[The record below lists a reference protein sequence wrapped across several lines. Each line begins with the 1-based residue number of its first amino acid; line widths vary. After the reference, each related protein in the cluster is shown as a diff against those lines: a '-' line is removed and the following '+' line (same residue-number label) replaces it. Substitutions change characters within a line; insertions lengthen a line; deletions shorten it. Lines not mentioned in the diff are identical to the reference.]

1 MSRMCKTVHSQTL
14 LEPATCVHPLIS
26 VFLPPPSPTA
36 GGEIHLL
43 PGVSKEVQFLNQ
55 SAHQFAFDII
65 FVGLLRK
72 LNQIPSMKVGI
83 WMTLCGCSAIVC
95 HSGAGVYVQYLC
107 IYVRT
112 CMYT

>member
-1 MSRMCKTVHSQTL
+1 MCCVSWVCKTVQSLTL
-14 LEPATCVHPLIS
+14 LEQTTCVHPLIS
-26 VFLPPPSPTA
+26 IVLPPPSPTA

-43 PGVSKEVQFLNQ
+43 PGVSKEIQFLNQ

-83 WMTLCGCSAIVC
+83 GITLCGCY
-95 HSGAGVYVQYLC
+95 GLL
-107 IYVRT
+107 
-112 CMYT
+112 